1 MAPDHPSRPPL
12 AVVAYPTLDPADRQW
27 IESVRARHDPQA
39 SRIEAHVTLVFPA
52 ELLPEPVLAH
62 LSASLAGY
70 RSIAFAMPR
79 AEAVAD
85 PIGGGA
91 HVFLVPDEGREELT
105 ALHDR
110 LYQGV
115 LAPLLR
121 REVPFV
127 PHITI
132 AAHTQLE
139 ACQGLAREL
148 NRAHPV
154 VRGSI
159 RELQLIEVGDGS
171 VRSLRGF
178 ALAERRS
185 SA

>member
-1 MAPDHPSRPPL
+1 M
-12 AVVAYPTLDPADRQW
+12 
-27 IESVRARHDPQA
+27 
-39 SRIEAHVTLVFPA
+39 
-52 ELLPEPVLAH
+52 
-62 LSASLAGY
+62 LAGCDA
-70 RSIAFAMPR
+70 IPFVVQH

-85 PIGGGA
+85 PLGRGA

-121 REVPFV
+121 RDLPFV

-132 AAHTQLE
+132 AAHSHLE
-139 ACQGLAREL
+139 TCQDLACAL

-154 VRGSI
+154 VRGTI
-159 RELQLIEVGDGS
+159 RELQLIEVGEGS
-171 VRSLRGF
+171 VRTLRAF
-178 ALAERRS
+178 ALAAEPGS
-185 SA
+185 PE